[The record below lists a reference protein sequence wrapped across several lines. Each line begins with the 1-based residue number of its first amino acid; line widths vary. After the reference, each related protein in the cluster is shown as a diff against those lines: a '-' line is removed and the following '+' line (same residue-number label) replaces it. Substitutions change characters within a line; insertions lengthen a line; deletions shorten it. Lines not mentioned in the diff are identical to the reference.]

1 MEGGIPPIASSVEL
15 LDKPYVSIWN
25 LVRLHDYKIPARSTP
40 RPHNSHSSR
49 GLTGTVM
56 LMQQQQHCTC
66 TARLEQLRTH
76 RNKQDSGQASR
87 ARGRP
92 RVANANDEW
101 NHRSAHHTRAC
112 AGRRPPAFLP
122 GYPHAEHVRRQS
134 FRVFRSSVPCCRRV

>member
-1 MEGGIPPIASSVEL
+1 LIVEL

-66 TARLEQLRTH
+66 TARLEPTPDAS
-76 RNKQDSGQASR
+76 KQTGQWTGKSR
-87 ARGRP
+87 AGAPPASPTP
-92 RVANANDEW
+92 RTNGITA
-101 NHRSAHHTRAC
+101 AHITRAPC

-122 GYPHAEHVRRQS
+122 GHPHAEHVRRQS